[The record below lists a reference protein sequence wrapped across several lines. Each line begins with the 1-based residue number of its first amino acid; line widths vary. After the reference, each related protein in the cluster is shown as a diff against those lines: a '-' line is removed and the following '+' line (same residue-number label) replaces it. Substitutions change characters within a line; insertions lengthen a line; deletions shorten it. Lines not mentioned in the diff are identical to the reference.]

1 MSDSPGLP
9 PFQNLKAWKEATD
22 LVTLTY
28 AICAKQHRN
37 LDLKLSDQIKRA
49 VVSIPSNLAEGNG
62 RGSNKDAL
70 RFLYIARGSLHEL
83 IAQFEACRKMNS
95 FTQEDSLRLLEQTSL
110 VGRLIGG
117 LIRYRKNRLDDENP

>member
-28 AICAKQHRN
+28 AICAKQHRH

-83 IAQFEACRKMNS
+83 IAQFEACWKMNS

>member
-28 AICAKQHRN
+28 AICAKQHRH

-70 RFLYIARGSLHEL
+70 RFFYIARGSLHEL
-83 IAQFEACRKMNS
+83 MAQFEVCRKMNS
-95 FTQEDSLRLLEQTSL
+95 FTPEDSLRLLEQTSL

>member
-1 MSDSPGLP
+1 MHDPPGRP
-9 PFQNLKAWKEATD
+9 RFQNLKAWKEATD

-28 AICAKQHRN
+28 AICAKQRRHM
-37 LDLKLSDQIKRA
+37 DLKLSDQIKSA

-83 IAQFEACRKMNS
+83 VAQFEVCRSMKLS
-95 FTQEDSLRLLEQTSL
+95 PRKTPFDSLSRHRSS
-110 VGRLIGG
+110 
-117 LIRYRKNRLDDENP
+117 DASSAA